1 MEYKVTYRDVEAGRV
16 ELVQHGLY
24 YEIKCRCQYMD
35 GLFRLVD
42 VCDNGTVMIGVC
54 VPAEN
59 GLKMQRRIPVK
70 ALGTGNHAFKLTCCG
85 NNLMVFVPLNVQLPT
100 ENLRELDKAV
110 FGTRGGVPG
119 LLFDV

>member
-24 YEIKCRCQYMD
+24 YEIKCCCQYMD

-42 VCDNGTVMIGVC
+42 VCDNGTVTIGVC
-54 VPAEN
+54 VPVEN
-59 GLKMQRRIPVK
+59 GLEIQRRIPVK
-70 ALGTGNHAFKLTCCG
+70 ALGTGNHAFELTCNS
-85 NNLMVFVPLNVQLPT
+85 NNVMDFVPLNVQLPT
-100 ENLRELDKAV
+100 GYLRELDKAV
-110 FGTRGGVPG
+110 FGIRDGVPG